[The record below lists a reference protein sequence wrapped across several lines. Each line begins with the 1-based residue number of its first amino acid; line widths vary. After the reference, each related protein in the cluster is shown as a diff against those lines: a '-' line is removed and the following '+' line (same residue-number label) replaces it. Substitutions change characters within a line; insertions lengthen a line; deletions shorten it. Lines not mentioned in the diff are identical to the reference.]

1 VAAPSGLGR
10 LHLTHGFVQPTGVRF
25 RLPWLPSLLVVLGL
39 LAVWM
44 APPAAA
50 APPAPRV
57 EARTAVVMDAATG
70 AVLWQRQAH
79 RPVLVASTTKILTAL
94 VASEAYRSDKVF
106 KVPEAAERVDGTRFG
121 YRTGWLIRR
130 HQLLT
135 TLLLVSANDAAETL
149 AAAYPD
155 GGRAGFLRAMQAKA
169 DALGCTDSTWL
180 DPSGLDAPGHRGSA
194 ADLAVL
200 GRALLGQPELA
211 ELTASRAVRYRWPDR
226 HVQVLANHNHFVS
239 WGRDPGALG
248 IKTGYTVRARST
260 IVAAQRR
267 GGRTLVA
274 VVLGSDHM
282 YDDVRA
288 LLGYGFKVRPEA
300 GAEVLGRTHAAP
312 EAGTRAAAPEGT
324 LPPAAERLTGRVGSP
339 QLVERLGL
347 RMLAMPLPLAAC
359 AGVGC
364 LLLGVLV
371 LVWRRPGRR

>member
-1 VAAPSGLGR
+1 
-10 LHLTHGFVQPTGVRF
+10 LHLVHGFVQPTGVRF
-25 RLPWLPSLLVVLGL
+25 RLPWLPSLLVALGL
-39 LAVWM
+39 LAMWM

-57 EARTAVVMDAATG
+57 EARAAVVMDAATG

-94 VASEAYRSDKVF
+94 VATETYRSDKVF
-106 KVPEAAERVDGTRFG
+106 KVPPAAERVDGTRFG

-149 AAAYPD
+149 AAAHPD

-169 DALGCTDSTWL
+169 DALGCTDSTWR

-211 ELTASRAVRYRWPDR
+211 ELAASRAVRYRWPDR

-288 LLGYGFKVRPEA
+288 LLAYGFKAKPQA
-300 GAEVLGRTHAAP
+300 GAEVLGAVAAPAAGTPAAAP
-312 EAGTRAAAPEGT
+312 EAT
-324 LPPAAERLTGRVGSP
+324 LPPAAERLTGRVAAP
-339 QLVERLGL
+339 PTPLVERLGL
-347 RMLAMPLPLAAC
+347 RLLAMPLPMAAC

-364 LLLGVLV
+364 LLLGGLV

>member
-1 VAAPSGLGR
+1 
-10 LHLTHGFVQPTGVRF
+10 VQPTAVRF
-25 RLPWLPSLLVVLGL
+25 RLPCLPSLLVAFGL
-39 LAVWM
+39 LATWT

-57 EARTAVVMDAATG
+57 DARTAVVMDAATG
-70 AVLWQRQAH
+70 VVLWQRQPH

-94 VASEAYRSDKVF
+94 VATEAYRQDRLF

-121 YRTGWLIRR
+121 YRTGWRIRR

-155 GGRAGFLRAMQAKA
+155 CGRAGFVRAMQAKA
-169 DALGCTDSTWL
+169 EALGCTDSTWR
-180 DPSGLDAPGHRGSA
+180 DPSGLDAPGHQGSA

-200 GRALLGQPELA
+200 GRALLARPELA
-211 ELTASRAVRYRWPDR
+211 QLAASRAVHYRWPDR
-226 HVQVLANHNHFVS
+226 HVQVLTNHNHFVS

-267 GGRTLVA
+267 GGRTLIAVA
-274 VVLGSDHM
+274 LGSDHI

-288 LLGYGFKVRPEA
+288 LFAYGFKARPAA
-300 GAEVLGRTHAAP
+300 GAPVLGRAP
-312 EAGTRAAAPEGT
+312 EAPAPDAPEET
-324 LPPAAERLTGRVGSP
+324 LPPATERLTGRAAAP
-339 QLVERLGL
+339 PTPLVERLGL
-347 RMLAMPLPLAAC
+347 RLLAMPVPLAAC

-364 LLLGVLV
+364 LLLGGLV

>member
-1 VAAPSGLGR
+1 
-10 LHLTHGFVQPTGVRF
+10 VQPTGVRL
-25 RLPWLPSLLVVLGL
+25 RRLWLPWLLVVPGL
-39 LAVWM
+39 LAVWT

-50 APPAPRV
+50 APPAPRI

-94 VASEAYRSDKVF
+94 VAAEVYRPDKVF
-106 KVPEAAERVDGTRFG
+106 RVPEAAERVDGTRFG

-149 AAAYPD
+149 AAAHPD

-169 DALGCTDSTWL
+169 EALGCTDSTWR
-180 DPSGLDAPGHRGSA
+180 DPSGLEAPGHRGSA
-194 ADLAVL
+194 ADLAIL

-211 ELTASRAVRYRWPDR
+211 ELVAARAVRYRWPDR

-267 GGRTLVA
+267 GGRTLIAVA
-274 VVLGSDHM
+274 LGSDRM

-288 LLGYGFKVRPEA
+288 LFAYGFKVRPRA
-300 GAEVLGRTHAAP
+300 DAEVLGAAAAP
-312 EAGTRAAAPEGT
+312 EAEAEQAAAPEET
-324 LPPAAERLTGRVGSP
+324 LPPAVERLTGRVGSP
-339 QLVERLGL
+339 QLVERLGV

-359 AGVGC
+359 AAVGC
-364 LLLGVLV
+364 LLLGGLV
-371 LVWRRPGRR
+371 LVWRRPRRR

>member
-1 VAAPSGLGR
+1 
-10 LHLTHGFVQPTGVRF
+10 VRF
-25 RLPWLPSLLVVLGL
+25 RRLPCLPSLLAAFCL
-39 LAVWM
+39 LAIWA

-57 EARTAVVMDAATG
+57 EAGTAVVMDAASG

-79 RPVLVASTTKILTAL
+79 RPELVASTTKILTAL
-94 VASEAYRSDKVF
+94 VASDAYRPDKVF
-106 KVPEAAERVDGTRFG
+106 RVPEAAERVDGTRFG

-169 DALGCTDSTWL
+169 DALGCTDSTWR

-200 GRALLGQPELA
+200 GRALLAQPELA
-211 ELTASRAVRYRWPDR
+211 ELVASRSVRYRWPDR

-267 GGRTLVA
+267 DGRTLIAVA
-274 VVLGSDHM
+274 LGSDHM

-288 LLGYGFKVRPEA
+288 LFAYGFKASPTA
-300 GAEVLGRTHAAP
+300 DGEVLGRAPAAAAPDAP
-312 EAGTRAAAPEGT
+312 EAT
-324 LPPAAERLTGRVGSP
+324 LPPAAERLTGRVAAP
-339 QLVERLGL
+339 PTPLVERLGL
-347 RMLAMPLPLAAC
+347 RLLAMPVPLAAC

-364 LLLGVLV
+364 LLLGGLV